1 MADDIHGPSR
11 RAVATILALGASA
24 AQFVRP
30 ALAQP
35 VTVRADVRID
45 ANEHPEGPI
54 AQAVTAATAALS
66 KSNRYAPGTER
77 EDLITTIAAIDG
89 VAPDMVVPW
98 PGSSDPLYRL
108 VRAYSSA
115 TRGLVVAAPVFE
127 MAAGIAADAGYKV
140 THVPVRPSDLAHD
153 VKAMLAADPD
163 AGLYYICN
171 PNNPVGTLTPLAD
184 IEWLAANIK
193 SDAILLIDEAYID
206 YTPTQKST
214 ALLAKHP
221 NVVIL
226 RTFSKVYGMA
236 GMRMGYTLA
245 RPDLIKPLM
254 DWGSPSP
261 YMLPVPAIAAATAS
275 LKNYGEITKRV
286 EEITI
291 TRDWTIARLNALGY
305 KSTKGLCN
313 CFMVDWRTPAK
324 PVQQAILA
332 KGVAIGRNWP
342 VWPTQS
348 RITVGTPA
356 DMKAFIAAVEAV
368 NPSS

>member
-35 VTVRADVRID
+35 VTVKADVRID

-54 AQAVTAATAALS
+54 TQAVAAAAAALS

-77 EDLITTIAAIDG
+77 EDLITTLAAIDG

-127 MAAGIAADAGYKV
+127 MAAGIATDAGYKV

-184 IEWLAANIK
+184 IEWLAAHIK
-193 SDAILLIDEAYID
+193 PDAILLIDEAYID

-214 ALLAKHP
+214 ALLAKYP

-245 RPDLIKPLM
+245 IPDLIKPLM

-286 EEITI
+286 EAISV

-305 KSTKGLCN
+305 TSTKGLCN

-324 PVQQAILA
+324 PVQQAILT

-342 VWPTQS
+342 VWPNMS

-356 DMKAFIAAVEAV
+356 EMKAFIAAVEAV
-368 NPSS
+368 KP